1 MKTTA
6 IQNRG
11 SHRGFTLIELLTTVA
26 VLVVLAF
33 LAAPPLSYLMRDQRA
48 KTAALDIYASLT
60 LARSEAIKRNGNV
73 DLVPN
78 TTDWATGWRVEV
90 PADGTVLKRQDPM
103 PGMAI
108 ANLSGSLS
116 FRRDGRVAG
125 AGIPTFVITSTEST
139 SIAARCVL
147 VDLSGRPN
155 IRKDTNGNASDGCQ

>member
-1 MKTTA
+1 MKIIT
-6 IQNRG
+6 IQSR
-11 SHRGFTLIELLTTVA
+11 SARRGFTIIELLTTVA
-26 VLVVLAF
+26 VLVILAA
-33 LAAPPLSYLMRDQRA
+33 LAAPPLSYLVRDQRA

-60 LARSEAIKRNGNV
+60 LARSEAIKRNDNV

-78 TTDWATGWRVEV
+78 AADWATGWSVRVA
-90 PADGTVLKRQDPM
+90 ADGTVLKRQDAL

-108 ANLSGSLS
+108 ANLSGPLS

-125 AGIPTFVITSTEST
+125 AGAPTFVVTSTESN